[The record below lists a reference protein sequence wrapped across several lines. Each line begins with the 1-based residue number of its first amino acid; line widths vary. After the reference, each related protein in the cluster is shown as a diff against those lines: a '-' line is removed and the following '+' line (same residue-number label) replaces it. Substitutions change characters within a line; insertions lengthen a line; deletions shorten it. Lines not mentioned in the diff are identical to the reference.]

1 MTQMTQ
7 ADPKPLLDIQDLQ
20 ITFHTRDG
28 LVTAVD
34 KVSYQVNRGEI
45 LAIVGES
52 GSGKSVS
59 CFSILDLLPRP
70 PAKIEQGR
78 IVFDGIDLLACDRAK
93 MQQIRGNR
101 IAMIFQDPLSSLNPN
116 LSIGSQLLEAINSHQ
131 SKLDKKAAKDKAIS
145 ALQEVGISQPEQ
157 RLKQYPHE
165 FSGGMKQRVM
175 IAMALVNEPDL
186 LIADEPTTA
195 LDVTIQA
202 QIFDLL
208 KALQAKRNIAILF
221 ISHDLAVVKQLAHR
235 ALVMQKGK
243 IVEQG
248 EINALF
254 ANPQH
259 PYTQKLLA
267 AIPTSAKPSEH
278 KFITNNQPPVLEVK
292 QVSIGYPATK
302 QGPDKVK
309 ISEWLLSLFRKP
321 RIQTVVH
328 QANFAL
334 QQGEILGLVGES
346 GCGKSTLSGAIMQ
359 LIQTQSGSIS
369 LNQVNL
375 TQADKQTIR
384 SSRKDLQII
393 FQDPYT
399 SLNPRMSVYDT
410 LLEPLTLHKIVPKA
424 ERHARILQLVKEVGL
439 SPQDI
444 RKYPHEFSGGQRQR
458 IAIARALAVEP
469 KVIIADEPVSAL
481 DVTVQAQVLNLLLEL
496 VKRHRLSMIF
506 ISHDLSV
513 IRYLCDRTAVMQKG
527 KIVELAETE
536 TLFNQP
542 QQRYTQTLLAAVPS
556 L

>member
-309 ISEWLLSLFRKP
+309 ISEWLLNLFRKP
-321 RIQTVVH
+321 SIQTVVH

-410 LLEPLTLHKIVPKA
+410 LLEPLTLHKVVPKA

-513 IRYLCDRTAVMQKG
+513 VRYLCDRTAVMQKG

-536 TLFNQP
+536 TLFNRP
-542 QQRYTQTLLAAVPS
+542 QQGYTQTLLAAVPS

>member
-93 MQQIRGNR
+93 MQHIRGNR

-248 EINALF
+248 EINTLF

-321 RIQTVVH
+321 SIQTVVH
-328 QANFAL
+328 HANFAL

-513 IRYLCDRTAVMQKG
+513 VRYLCDRTAVMQKG

-536 TLFNQP
+536 TLFNRP
-542 QQRYTQTLLAAVPS
+542 QQGYTQTLLAAVPS

>member
-93 MQQIRGNR
+93 MQHIRGNR

-321 RIQTVVH
+321 SIQTVVH

-496 VKRHRLSMIF
+496 VKRHKLSMIF

-513 IRYLCDRTAVMQKG
+513 VRYLCDRTAVMQKG

-542 QQRYTQTLLAAVPS
+542 QQGYTQTLLAAVPS

>member
-321 RIQTVVH
+321 SIQTVVH

-513 IRYLCDRTAVMQKG
+513 VRYLCDRTAVMQKG

-542 QQRYTQTLLAAVPS
+542 QQGYTQTLLAAVPS

>member
-1 MTQMTQ
+1 
-7 ADPKPLLDIQDLQ
+7 
-20 ITFHTRDG
+20 
-28 LVTAVD
+28 
-34 KVSYQVNRGEI
+34 
-45 LAIVGES
+45 
-52 GSGKSVS
+52 
-59 CFSILDLLPRP
+59 
-70 PAKIEQGR
+70 
-78 IVFDGIDLLACDRAK
+78 
-93 MQQIRGNR
+93 
-101 IAMIFQDPLSSLNPN
+101 
-116 LSIGSQLLEAINSHQ
+116 
-131 SKLDKKAAKDKAIS
+131 
-145 ALQEVGISQPEQ
+145 
-157 RLKQYPHE
+157 
-165 FSGGMKQRVM
+165 
-175 IAMALVNEPDL
+175 
-186 LIADEPTTA
+186 
-195 LDVTIQA
+195 
-202 QIFDLL
+202 
-208 KALQAKRNIAILF
+208 
-221 ISHDLAVVKQLAHR
+221 
-235 ALVMQKGK
+235 
-243 IVEQG
+243 
-248 EINALF
+248 
-254 ANPQH
+254 
-259 PYTQKLLA
+259 
-267 AIPTSAKPSEH
+267 
-278 KFITNNQPPVLEVK
+278 
-292 QVSIGYPATK
+292 
-302 QGPDKVK
+302 
-309 ISEWLLSLFRKP
+309 
-321 RIQTVVH
+321 VH

-513 IRYLCDRTAVMQKG
+513 VRYLCDRTAVMQKG

-542 QQRYTQTLLAAVPS
+542 QQGYTQTLLAAVPS